1 MFYSLIVET
10 ILLETLLHVVEI
22 PESGPLDRVT
32 MAMKLL
38 TNLKTNTKIAL
49 TGVILIVSG
58 FFVGFYQFTQFIP
71 PQQPVNIAK
80 ADAIVV
86 LTGGKSRLTGAV
98 KLLSAGKGGRL
109 LISGVHQTTS
119 SKALARLVPAQSSL
133 FKCCVDLDKAAR
145 NTVGNAAETARWVAK
160 NKFKS
165 LIVVTSNY
173 HMPRSLAE
181 LQNVLPQINLIAYP
195 VVVDSIPVSQWWTDR
210 NTAHLVMSEY
220 VKYLAARIRL
230 GSGLIN

>member
-1 MFYSLIVET
+1 VVET
-10 ILLETLLHVVEI
+10 

-32 MAMKLL
+32 MATKLL
-38 TNLKTNTKIAL
+38 TNLKTKTKIGIS
-49 TGVILIVSG
+49 GVILIVLG

-71 PQQPVNIAK
+71 QQQPVNIAK

-86 LTGGKSRLTGAV
+86 LTGGKSRLIGAV

-109 LISGVHQTTS
+109 LISGVHETTS
-119 SKALARLVPAQSSL
+119 SEALARLVPAQSNL

-145 NTVGNAAETARWVAK
+145 NTIGNAAETARWIAK
-160 NKFKS
+160 NRFKS

-181 LQNVLPQINLIAYP
+181 LQNVLPQTNLIAYP
-195 VVVDSIPVSQWWTDR
+195 VVVDSIPVSQWWTNRD
-210 NTAHLVMSEY
+210 TALLIMSEY